1 MEIINT
7 ISILLIH
14 AVVYVAFQATPT
26 RFLNRTRKLKK
37 VDRAAS
43 DAIFEYLSEHIPN
56 KQKLCSAEIV
66 ERKPT
71 VGTFGKRYLK
81 GPLKRRREHQQCV
94 SAADEKLYD
103 QASPTA
109 ADIWIIPS
117 HIPRVKSV
125 RILWYIDHFIQSHPE
140 IDSSTASG
148 RKKLKAIALDEE
160 RRRKLTTSL
169 PIILPPR
176 PVPTPDVHY
185 LPPLQTTTN

>member
-1 MEIINT
+1 MEIINI

-14 AVVYVAFQATPT
+14 AVAYVALQSTPT
-26 RFLNRTRKLKK
+26 CFLNRPRKVEQ

-43 DAIFEYLSEHIPN
+43 DAIFKYLSEHIPN
-56 KQKLCSAEIV
+56 KQKLCSADIV

-71 VGTFGKRYLK
+71 VGTFGKRYLQ

-109 ADIWIIPS
+109 ADIWTIPS
-117 HIPRVKSV
+117 HIPKVKSA
-125 RILWYIDHFIQSHPE
+125 RILWYLDDFIPSHPE
-140 IDSSTASG
+140 IDSSTMNG
-148 RKKLKAIALDEE
+148 RKKLKTIALDEE
-160 RRRKLTTSL
+160 KRRKLATL
-169 PIILPPR
+169 PPVVLPPR
-176 PVPTPDVHY
+176 PVPTPVNHH